1 MVGIEVDAARREAWN
16 RWAKAIARRE
26 AQRVQMDTAPEIA
39 AAIRHKV
46 DPLVARLDALERRV
60 RAMEAM
66 RVGKVLEWPLPKDR
80 AA

>member
-1 MVGIEVDAARREAWN
+1 MDAATQARWDRRAE
-16 RWAKAIARRE
+16 AIARR
-26 AQRVQMDTAPEIA
+26 ASQRVQMDTAPEVA

-46 DPLVARLDALERRV
+46 DPLVARLEALERRV

-66 RVGKVLEWPLPKDR
+66 RVGQALEWPLPKGR